1 MSAARLHFARADVRD
16 ATIDAWLAER
26 PMSWLKVAA

>member
-1 MSAARLHFARADVRD
+1 MGHLAHFARADVRD
-16 ATIDAWLAER
+16 ATIEAWLAER